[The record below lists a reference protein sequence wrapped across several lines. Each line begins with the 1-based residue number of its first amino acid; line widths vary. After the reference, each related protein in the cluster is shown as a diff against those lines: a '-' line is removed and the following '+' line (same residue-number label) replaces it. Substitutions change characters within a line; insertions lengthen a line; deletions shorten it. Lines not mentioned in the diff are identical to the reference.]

1 MATRAT
7 GRVRRRAALKI
18 ALGGAAWLLC
28 GAHTPYGQ
36 WQVYRQRHLMI
47 GTSKAD
53 APTYPLGQ
61 RIAEVLA
68 TRLPESSARVTRGP
82 NAWRLASLITSGQLE
97 VVLLSAADVAALRDG
112 TRPFE
117 AFGATRLCALFAFGA
132 HWLVCRPDFPE
143 RHAYLVVE
151 TLATH
156 WEAAPGDPTSAGR
169 TPDPATTPV
178 PVHPG
183 ALAYMRGEPLPAPV
197 AALGTALPPR

>member
-1 MATRAT
+1 MSATSTAQRQ
-7 GRVRRRAALKI
+7 RSVRRRAALKI

-36 WQVYRQRHLMI
+36 WQVYRRRHLLV

-61 RIAEVLA
+61 RIVEVLA
-68 TRLPESSARVTRGP
+68 SRLPESSARVTRGP

-97 VVLLSAADVAALRDG
+97 LVLLSTSDVAALRDG
-112 TRPFE
+112 RSPFE

-156 WEAAPGDPTSAGR
+156 WEAPPGE
-169 TPDPATTPV
+169 TPDPARAPV

-183 ALAYMRGEPLPAPV
+183 ALAYLRGEPLPAPV
-197 AALGTALPPR
+197 AALGPAAPPR